1 MLITRD
7 AKIAFDVIQILCKAM
22 KQKSHTDHPP
32 KKLQNIPQ
40 STLRKEK
47 KKKLDKERLSKAK
60 PHFEE
65 FSIKVTKKGMPM
77 WLTASKVTF
86 PSWCSHFCV
95 IPSFRGWAGTKTCF

>member
-47 KKKLDKERLSKAK
+47 KKKL
-60 PHFEE
+60 
-65 FSIKVTKKGMPM
+65 IKSVYQKQSHILKN
-77 WLTASKVTF
+77 F
-86 PSWCSHFCV
+86 PSKLLRKECLCGSQ
-95 IPSFRGWAGTKTCF
+95 PPR